1 MTPKLMA
8 FDLDGTLV
16 FDQRIAPESIE
27 AIQAW
32 QAAGNLAVCSTGKS
46 IAATIHTLNGT
57 GLRFDYYVLY
67 TGGAVTDAD
76 FRVLMSHTIPN
87 DVVREIVET
96 MTQEPGVAVYGTT
109 LETDHDVQFPSTTG
123 TKSSSI
129 LAHFAPMDI
138 QEIPDHEFVGVPLWI
153 DGREELIGNAA
164 SWIRE
169 RFAGQVDC
177 HRNQDF
183 LDVVPP
189 RCTKGTGLAWLD
201 EAHLG
206 GRYETYSIGDSW
218 NDLAMHE
225 WARHAAS
232 FPYSPQEVKDA
243 TDTVVDT
250 AAEYIHSILKTSSAR
265 SS

>member
-1 MTPKLMA
+1 MSPQLMA

-16 FDQRIAPESIE
+16 FDQKISAESVE
-27 AIQAW
+27 AIHEW

-46 IAATIHTLNGT
+46 IAATIHALQGT

-76 FRVLMSHTIPN
+76 FRVLTSHTIPN
-87 DVVREIVET
+87 VVVREIVET
-96 MTQEPGVAVYGTT
+96 LTQEQGIAVYGTT
-109 LETDHDVQFPSTTG
+109 LESDHDAHFPSTTG
-123 TKSSSI
+123 SKSSSI
-129 LAHFAPMDI
+129 LAHFAPMAVEDI
-138 QEIPDHEFVGVPLWI
+138 PHHEFVGIPLFI
-153 DGREELIGNAA
+153 EGNEERMERTT

-169 RFAGQVDC
+169 RFHGQVDC

-189 RCTKGTGLAWLD
+189 SCTKGTGLAWLD
-201 EAHLG
+201 EAYLG

-218 NDLAMHE
+218 NDLAMHA
-225 WARHAAS
+225 WAQHSAS
-232 FPYSPQEVKDA
+232 FPYSPLEVQDA
-243 TDTVVDT
+243 TDTVVAT
-250 AAEYIHSILKTSSAR
+250 AAEYIRSVLKGSTSA